1 MIWNFALK
9 HMLVQS
15 GFLENHSTSNS
26 SVMNNFIRNVGALK
40 KKIVLNLTYNKNELY
55 KSLDY

>member
-40 KKIVLNLTYNKNELY
+40 KKK
-55 KSLDY
+55 